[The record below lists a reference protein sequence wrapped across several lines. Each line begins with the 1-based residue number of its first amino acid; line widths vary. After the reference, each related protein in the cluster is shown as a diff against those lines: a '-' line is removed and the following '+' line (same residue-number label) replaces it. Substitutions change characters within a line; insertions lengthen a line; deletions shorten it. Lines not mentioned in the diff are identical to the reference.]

1 MGGAMGQPSPL
12 NYDDTNNDNN
22 VQLEDNFSQLSFSQ
36 KSSSKHDSQQS
47 NKQQFIGQIEDQQH
61 SMGNHR
67 VYQNNSNASSTFNDM
82 DNMSA
87 NMQQIPQSRVK
98 QNQINTASK
107 PRTNQQSSQIQNQS
121 QQSHIEQILN
131 AMAAYNDF
139 QLKQLFIM
147 HQDPMKQN
155 KLVLNQN
162 QFIMV
167 RNIYKQA
174 FLGNRWSLSDDQQVK
189 QVFINLL
196 NIYEKVYLPKLK
208 KQ

>member
-1 MGGAMGQPSPL
+1 MGQPSTL
-12 NYDDTNNDNN
+12 NYDGTNNDNN

-67 VYQNNSNASSTFNDM
+67 EYQNNSNASSTFNDM
-82 DNMSA
+82 GDMSA

-107 PRTNQQSSQIQNQS
+107 PRTNQQSSQNQNQS

-196 NIYEKVYLPKLK
+196 NIYEKVYLPKFK
-208 KQ
+208 KK